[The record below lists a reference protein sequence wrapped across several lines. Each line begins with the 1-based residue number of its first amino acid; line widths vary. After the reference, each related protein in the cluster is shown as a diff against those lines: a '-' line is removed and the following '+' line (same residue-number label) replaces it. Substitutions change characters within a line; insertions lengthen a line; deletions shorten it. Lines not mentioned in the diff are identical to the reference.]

1 MALTRITK
9 GVINPNENFDT
20 HNIHSTGIVTA
31 IGLDVNGNADI
42 SGNMSVGGVLTYED
56 VTSIDSV
63 GIITAQKDI
72 HVGAGLSVVGV
83 GSFGTIKVGTGITFE
98 TNGQG
103 TFSGIVTSR
112 GYELSYADSAVTHNY
127 FKAGRIRI
135 WDNGSHCQF
144 HFGTHPSYAQHQRYS
159 SSEVVR
165 TNAWYLQNTAATRY
179 GITWV
184 NNDGPVHLYYSKG
197 YAPDYSIK
205 LSTTPIGVTV
215 GSGVTIETNGQ
226 AEIAGIT
233 TFYKDVHIKTSTGR
247 LYVGANDRIS
257 LIADPSH
264 SYLRVNGGHFQ
275 IHNNNF
281 GVRSYDG
288 NGSVMLFY
296 TPLNDGSG
304 SGGPQLWHYHG
315 NGVQIKRLSTT
326 TSGVNIV
333 GTTTTTQLAV
343 TGVSTFSGTLHF
355 PDVGGSISGAGA
367 PVAKFG
373 NSNDLIIGHD
383 GSDSRIRAAGAGQL
397 ILSTA
402 NGFRLQNSATNHAII
417 VGVPNGRVDLFY
429 ANSKKLET
437 TSTGVDIT
445 GTLNVSD
452 VVGITSSLN
461 VTGITSISSQ
471 HSPQPFTVIG
481 GSHPTANYN
490 HRNQFVFRTQHGH
503 TDFKFENPYGGN
515 WHGGSVSHTRIL
527 WEAYNERGGSVPGG
541 DYGRQGE
548 FASIQPTNTTPG
560 AFNSLDFK
568 GNDRVVGLSTMMRMF
583 ASSQQLYVNGD
594 LTTSIDQV
602 GLGITGNI
610 YHLND
615 WNSGYSAYDTYFGF
629 PANDQF
635 HLFTNGTRRLLFTS
649 NKLILQNL
657 SQGVEIQSDVSMSE
671 YIKHYGDTNTYFGFP
686 ANDQFDVWTGGVR
699 RLNINS
705 GGQFQFNHDAVGTAY
720 NFNGPS
726 GDNNWGGYLKLHS
739 NNGSTVQAEIRTSTS
754 GMMFGYGGS
763 ERLRIN
769 SSGHVVPGAD
779 SSYDLGLTGT
789 RFRSAYVDTYY
800 GDGSNLTGV
809 QGVPTGCI
817 LLWSGAANAIP
828 SGFVLCNGSNSTPDL
843 RGKFV
848 VGYHDGNG
856 DYDVGDTGGA
866 ETVTLTEAQ
875 IPSHNHTFS
884 SSHTHGSGSYS
895 TNTTGSH
902 NHTWQRQDV
911 GINNGYRPWP
921 ASNNDCKSTTVNT
934 GSNGNHSHTITGTSG
949 SGTASGTT
957 GNAGSGNAHENR
969 PPYYALCYIMKT

>member
-9 GVINPNENFDT
+9 GVIKPNENYDT

-83 GSFGTIKVGTGITFE
+83 STFNDDVTFTGANYNVLWDKSHSRLDFDADAMLRFQGNSFRIYNDGSGTSFIRNQSINLRITSDIFRVRKNNDSTHYINCEQNRVQLYQGGDEKLRTISKGIRVGT
-98 TNGQG
+98 
-103 TFSGIVTSR
+103 
-112 GYELSYADSAVTHNY
+112 
-127 FKAGRIRI
+127 
-135 WDNGSHCQF
+135 
-144 HFGTHPSYAQHQRYS
+144 
-159 SSEVVR
+159 
-165 TNAWYLQNTAATRY
+165 
-179 GITWV
+179 
-184 NNDGPVHLYYSKG
+184 
-197 YAPDYSIK
+197 
-205 LSTTPIGVTV
+205 
-215 GSGVTIETNGQ
+215 GVTIETNGQ
-226 AEIAGIT
+226 AEVAGIT
-233 TFYKDVHIKTSTGR
+233 TFYKDVHIKSAANR
-247 LYVGANDRIS
+247 LYLGTNDRLS

-264 SYLRVNGGHFQ
+264 SYLRINGGHFQ

-281 GVRSYDG
+281 SVRSYDG
-288 NGSVMLFY
+288 NGSIIMFY
-296 TPLNDGSG
+296 SPINDGSG
-304 SGGPQLWHYHG
+304 GGGPRLYHYHG
-315 NGVQIKRLSTT
+315 AGHTYERLRTT
-326 TSGVNIV
+326 KSGVNIV

-343 TGVSTFSGTLHF
+343 TGVTTFQD
-355 PDVGGSISGAGA
+355 DVTFDSENGNDIRFDRSDNSFRFGDSCAVRFGGGNDLKIQHHQNNSYIDDNGAGA
-367 PVAKFG
+367 
-373 NSNDLIIGHD
+373 L
-383 GSDSRIRAAGAGQL
+383 RIRSSEL
-397 ILSTA
+397 IMGKT
-402 NGFRLQNSATNHAII
+402 NSDEKFIR
-417 VGVPNGRVDLFY
+417 GVQDAQVELFY
-429 ANSKKLET
+429 NNSKKLNT
-437 TSTGVDIT
+437 TSTGVDIS
-445 GTLNVSD
+445 GILNVSG
-452 VVGITSSLN
+452 VVGISSNLN
-461 VTGITSISSQ
+461 VTGITSISGGYA
-471 HSPQPFTVIG
+471 PQPFTVSG
-481 GSHPTANYN
+481 GSHPTPGYH
-490 HRNQFVFRTQHGH
+490 HRQQFVFRTNHGH
-503 TDFKFENPYGGN
+503 TDLKFENNYGGN
-515 WHGGSVSHTRIL
+515 WYGGSVSHTRIL
-527 WEAYNERGGSVPGG
+527 WEAYNERNSGVPGG
-541 DYGRQGE
+541 DYGKLGE
-548 FASIQPTNTTPG
+548 FCSIQPKNNTGG
-560 AFNSLDFK
+560 AFTYLDFK
-568 GNDRVVGLSTMMRMF
+568 GNDGVAGLSTMCRMY
-583 ASSQQLYVNGD
+583 ANQLDFLVHGN
-594 LTTSIDQV
+594 TTARVDQV

-610 YHLND
+610 YHIND
-615 WNSGYSAYDTYFGF
+615 WNTGYSNYDTYFGF
-629 PANDQF
+629 PGNDQF
-635 HLFTNGTRRLLFTS
+635 HLYTYDTRKLLITS
-649 NKLILQNL
+649 NKLTLENL
-657 SQGVEIQSDVSMSE
+657 SAGVEIQSDVSITE

-686 ANDQFDVWTGGVR
+686 SNDQFDVFTNGAR

-705 GGQFQFNHDAVGTAY
+705 GGTFNFNHTSVGSSY

-726 GDNNWGGYLKLHS
+726 SDNNWGGYLKLHS

-866 ETVTLTEAQ
+866 ETVTLSEAQ
-875 IPSHNHTFS
+875 IPSHDHTFS